1 MAPERSPEDLAKND
15 TALKN
20 EMEQR
25 PAYEITIAGKLDRLP
40 VPDMA
45 DAIWARIER
54 QLDIDLPTNDGGNGP
69 APSKPS
75 GPGAMG
81 WGLSALLVALVTTFF
96 LLKKEPQTPTPS
108 IQPSAPAIEQTTQPT
123 QNSTGSPP
131 PADNTKT
138 VRNTVRQ
145 ETAPVKRAVPPSAD
159 PVVQQ
164 PVVSTAPL
172 KGPDSVNTIANAPA
186 ASAPAAKDSVQTGRK
201 KRGVQ
206 GLTNDDYRIVPAQKD
221 SS

>member
-1 MAPERSPEDLAKND
+1 
-15 TALKN
+15 
-20 EMEQR
+20 MEQR

-75 GPGAMG
+75 GPGAIG
-81 WGLSALLVALVTTFF
+81 WGLSALLIALVTTFL
-96 LLKKEPQTPTPS
+96 LLKKEPQTATPATQTPTPVT
-108 IQPSAPAIEQTTQPT
+108 QQETAPP
-123 QNSTGSPP
+123 QNSTGPP
-131 PADNTKT
+131 APADNTTITQNSIRQGTPPPKT
-138 VRNTVRQ
+138 
-145 ETAPVKRAVPPSAD
+145 AAD
-159 PVVQQ
+159 QLSEPVVQQ
-164 PVVSTAPL
+164 PVVSAPPANVPDSGTTVTTAPL
-172 KGPDSVNTIANAPA
+172 ATTPV
-186 ASAPAAKDSVQTGRK
+186 AKDSVQPGRK

-206 GLTNDDYRIVPAQKD
+206 GITADDYRIVPAQKD

>member
-1 MAPERSPEDLAKND
+1 
-15 TALKN
+15 
-20 EMEQR
+20 
-25 PAYEITIAGKLDRLP
+25 
-40 VPDMA
+40 MA

-75 GPGAMG
+75 GPGAIG
-81 WGLSALLVALVTTFF
+81 WGLSVLLVALVTTFF
-96 LLKKEPQTPTPS
+96 LLKKEPQTTTPS
-108 IQPSAPAIEQTTQPT
+108 IQPSAPAIEQTTQPP
-123 QNSTGSPP
+123 QNSTGSPL

-138 VRNTVRQ
+138 TQNTFAR
-145 ETAPVKRAVPPSAD
+145 ETPPVERAALPPPDSVA
-159 PVVQQ
+159 QQ
-164 PVVSTAPL
+164 PVVSTAPF
-172 KGPDSVNTIANAPA
+172 KGPDSVNTTANAPVQLT
-186 ASAPAAKDSVQTGRK
+186 APAAKDSVQTGRK

>member
-1 MAPERSPEDLAKND
+1 MAPERSPQDLAKTD
-15 TALKN
+15 TALEN

-25 PAYEITIAGKLDRLP
+25 AAYEITIAGKLDHLP

-96 LLKKEPQTPTPS
+96 LLKKEPQTTTPS

-123 QNSTGSPP
+123 QNITGSPL

-138 VRNTVRQ
+138 IQNTISR
-145 ETAPVKRAVPPSAD
+145 ETPPVERAALPP
-159 PVVQQ
+159 
-164 PVVSTAPL
+164 
-172 KGPDSVNTIANAPA
+172 PDSGGTAAGCFSSTI
-186 ASAPAAKDSVQTGRK
+186 Q
-201 KRGVQ
+201 RGGQ
-206 GLTNDDYRIVPAQKD
+206 R
-221 SS
+221 

>member
-1 MAPERSPEDLAKND
+1 
-15 TALKN
+15 
-20 EMEQR
+20 MEQR
-25 PAYEITIAGKLDRLP
+25 AAYEITIAGKLDHLP

-81 WGLSALLVALVTTFF
+81 WGLSVLLVALVTTFF
-96 LLKKEPQTPTPS
+96 LLKKEPQTTTPS
-108 IQPSAPAIEQTTQPT
+108 IQPSAPAIEQTTQPP

-138 VRNTVRQ
+138 TQNTIRQ
-145 ETAPVKRAVPPSAD
+145 ETAPVKRAVPPSPD
-159 PVVQQ
+159 LVVQQ
-164 PVVSTAPL
+164 PVVSAPPF
-172 KGPDSVNTIANAPA
+172 KGPDSANTTAIAPLVTAPV
-186 ASAPAAKDSVQTGRK
+186 AKDSVQTGRK

-206 GLTNDDYRIVPAQKD
+206 GITNDDYRIVPAQKD